1 MHAFILIAALLCA
14 TSWTAAA
21 ANETL
26 KIGVIG
32 PMSGPAAQWGVE
44 IARGAE
50 MKAEEI
56 NAAGG
61 LKIGNATYD
70 IRTIPYDHKA
80 NAAEATTVANRL
92 VFQDKVSYIVG
103 NSIGATTTAAQTIT
117 EPNKVLFLFVSW
129 GKQSLGPQYP
139 YSFRETFSDVE
150 VVEPFYR
157 WLKEQKKIN
166 TVALLD
172 VNDQSGKTTGA
183 SMVEA
188 AKALEL
194 KILADEYFDRAL
206 TDFYPLLNRILAMKP
221 DYVDLGSVPPGTAGL
236 LLKQLHEM
244 GYAGTKGWV
253 SGAILEGA
261 IKIAGPEAADGLLA
275 PWSAN
280 LEGANTPPAVKE
292 IVAKYQK
299 KYGEPAGNYV
309 VDNYVALDIVTQA
322 MKAAGTTDTEKVVG
336 HLAGKKFDS
345 AWGPVVVGGKGT
357 YGVDHQFLRPITIT
371 QYQNGKMVDVGSA
384 MPRDLMAK

>member
-1 MHAFILIAALLCA
+1 MHAIILSAALLCA
-14 TSWTAAA
+14 TIWPAAA

-44 IARGAE
+44 LARGAE
-50 MKAEEI
+50 MKANEI

-61 LKIGNATYD
+61 LKVGNVTYD
-70 IRTIPYDHKA
+70 IQIIPYDHKA

-92 VFQDKVSYIVG
+92 VFQDKASYIVG
-103 NSIGATTTAAQTIT
+103 NAIGATAAAVQTIS
-117 EPNKVLFLFVSW
+117 EPNKVLFLFVAW
-129 GKQSLGPQYP
+129 GKQLLGPQYP

-188 AKALEL
+188 AKALQF
-194 KILADEYFDRAL
+194 KILADEYFDRAA
-206 TDFYPLLNRILAMKP
+206 TDFYPLFNRVLAMKP
-221 DYVDLGSVPPGTAGL
+221 DYIDLGSVPPGTAGL

-244 GYAGTKGWV
+244 GYRGTKGWV
-253 SGAILEGA
+253 SGALLESA
-261 IKIAGPEAADGLLA
+261 IKIAGPEASDGLLA

-322 MKAAGTTDTEKVVG
+322 MKTAGTIDTEKVVPQ
-336 HLAGKKFDS
+336 LAGKKFDS
-345 AWGPVVVGGKGT
+345 AWGPIVVGGKGT
-357 YGVDHQFLRPITIT
+357 YGIDHQFLRPITIT
-371 QYQNGKMVDVGSA
+371 QYQSGQMVDAGSA
-384 MPRDLMAK
+384 IPRDLMSK

>member
-1 MHAFILIAALLCA
+1 MHAFILSLVLLGA
-14 TSWTAAA
+14 SSWPAAA

-61 LKIGNATYD
+61 LKIGNVTYD
-70 IRTIPYDHKA
+70 LQVIAYDHKA
-80 NAAEATTVANRL
+80 NAAEATTVVNRL
-92 VFQDKVSYIVG
+92 VFQDKVRYIVG

-139 YSFRETFSDVE
+139 FSFRETFSDVE

-188 AKALEL
+188 AKALDL

-206 TDFYPLLNRILAMKP
+206 TDFYPLLNRVLAMKP

-244 GYAGTKGWV
+244 GYGGTKGWV
-253 SGAILEGA
+253 SGAIMESA
-261 IKIAGPEAADGLLA
+261 VKIAGREASEGLLA
-275 PWSAN
+275 PWTAN
-280 LEGANTPPAVKE
+280 LEGKNTTPAVKE

-299 KYGEPAGNYV
+299 KYGEAPGNYTI
-309 VDNYVALDIVTQA
+309 DNYVALDIVTQA
-322 MKAAGTTDTEKVVG
+322 MKAAGSIDTEKVVPQM
-336 HLAGKKFDS
+336 AGKKFDS
-345 AWGPVVVGGKGT
+345 AWGSVVIGGKGT

-371 QYQNGKMVDVGSA
+371 QYQGGQMMDVGSA
-384 MPRDLMAK
+384 MPRDLMGK

>member
-92 VFQDKVSYIVG
+92 VFQDKVNYIVG

-139 YSFRETFSDVE
+139 
-150 VVEPFYR
+150 
-157 WLKEQKKIN
+157 
-166 TVALLD
+166 
-172 VNDQSGKTTGA
+172 
-183 SMVEA
+183 
-188 AKALEL
+188 
-194 KILADEYFDRAL
+194 
-206 TDFYPLLNRILAMKP
+206 
-221 DYVDLGSVPPGTAGL
+221 
-236 LLKQLHEM
+236 
-244 GYAGTKGWV
+244 
-253 SGAILEGA
+253 
-261 IKIAGPEAADGLLA
+261 
-275 PWSAN
+275 
-280 LEGANTPPAVKE
+280 
-292 IVAKYQK
+292 
-299 KYGEPAGNYV
+299 
-309 VDNYVALDIVTQA
+309 
-322 MKAAGTTDTEKVVG
+322 
-336 HLAGKKFDS
+336 
-345 AWGPVVVGGKGT
+345 
-357 YGVDHQFLRPITIT
+357 
-371 QYQNGKMVDVGSA
+371 
-384 MPRDLMAK
+384 

>member
-1 MHAFILIAALLCA
+1 LLCA
-14 TSWTAAA
+14 TTWPAAA

-26 KIGVIG
+26 TMGVIG

-44 IARGAE
+44 LARGAE
-50 MKAEEI
+50 MRAEEI

-61 LKIGNATYD
+61 LKIGNVTYE
-70 IRTIPYDHKA
+70 IRMIPYDHKA

-92 VFQDKVSYIVG
+92 VFQDKASYIVG
-103 NSIGATTTAAQTIT
+103 NAIGATAAAIQTIT
-117 EPNKVLFLFVSW
+117 EPNKVLFLFVAW
-129 GKQSLGPQYP
+129 GKQLLGPQYP

-188 AKALEL
+188 AKALQF
-194 KILADEYFDRAL
+194 KILADEYFDRAA
-206 TDFYPLLNRILAMKP
+206 TDFYPLFNRVLAMKP
-221 DYVDLGSVPPGTAGL
+221 DYIDLGSVPPGTAGL

-244 GYAGTKGWV
+244 GYRGTKGWV
-253 SGAILEGA
+253 SGALLESA
-261 IKIAGPEAADGLLA
+261 IKIAGPEASDGLLA

-309 VDNYVALDIVTQA
+309 VDNYVALDIVSQA
-322 MKAAGTTDTEKVVG
+322 MKAAGTIDTEKVVPQ
-336 HLAGKKFDS
+336 LAGKKFDS
-345 AWGPVVVGGKGT
+345 AWGPIVVGGKGT

-371 QYQNGKMVDVGSA
+371 QYQNGQMVEAGSA
-384 MPRDLMAK
+384 IPRDLMAK

>member
-1 MHAFILIAALLCA
+1 MHAIILTVALLCA
-14 TSWTAAA
+14 TTWTAAA

-50 MKAEEI
+50 IRTEEI

-61 LKIGNATYD
+61 LKIGNTTYD
-70 IRTIPYDHKA
+70 LRVIPYDHKA
-80 NAAEATTVANRL
+80 NAAEATTVVNRL

-117 EPNKVLFLFVSW
+117 EPNKVVFLFVSW

-183 SMVEA
+183 SMVEV

-194 KILADEYFDRAL
+194 KILADEYFDRAM
-206 TDFYPLLNRILAMKP
+206 TDFYPLLNRVLAMKP

-236 LLKQLHEM
+236 ILKQLHEM
-244 GYAGTKGWV
+244 GYRGPKGWV

-261 IKIAGPEAADGLLA
+261 IKIAGREASDGLLA

-280 LEGANTPPAVKE
+280 LEGKNTPPAVKE

-309 VDNYVALDIVTQA
+309 IDNYVALDIVTQA

-336 HLAGKKFDS
+336 QMAGKKFDS
-345 AWGPVVVGGKGT
+345 AWGPIVVGGKGT

-371 QYQNGKMVDVGSA
+371 QYQDGQMVDVGSA
-384 MPRDLMAK
+384 IPRDLVAK